1 MKEEFILVSS
11 DGPDR
16 NVLKLKPPLV
26 FSHEN
31 ADHFV
36 QILDEVLTEMN
47 DDEVSENLK

>member
-1 MKEEFILVSS
+1 MKEQYILVSA

-26 FSHEN
+26 FNHEN

-36 QILDEVLTEMN
+36 KILDEVLAELS
-47 DDEVSENLK
+47 DYEVSKSL

>member
-1 MKEEFILVSS
+1 MKEEYILVSS

-36 QILDEVLTEMN
+36 KILDEVLTEMN
-47 DDEVSENLK
+47 DDEVSGSS